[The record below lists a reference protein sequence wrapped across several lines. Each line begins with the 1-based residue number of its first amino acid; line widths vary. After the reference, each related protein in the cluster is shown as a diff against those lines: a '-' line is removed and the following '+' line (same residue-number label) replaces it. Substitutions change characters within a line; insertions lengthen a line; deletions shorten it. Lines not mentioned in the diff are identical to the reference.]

1 MKRFILI
8 LLFSL
13 TSFLLQAQTFGLKVK
28 CQLSDTVSES
38 SGLINLGGHFFTHE
52 DSGGEPNLYEIDTT
66 NGRIIGVFRIKGAT
80 NVDWEDVAAD
90 DSFVYIGDFGNN
102 AGVRKDLCIYK
113 ISISGILNKDTQI
126 TAQKILFSY
135 EAQKNFSNKIYQTNF
150 DAEALVAMGD
160 NLYIFSKN
168 WGNFKSYVYRCSK
181 LSGTYSL
188 TVIDSLN
195 ALGLITGADYDA
207 IDSQLILCG
216 YTLNN
221 PFILGVKSVKGVFLF
236 NQIKRTDFATLG
248 SVQIE
253 AVCKMSHMRYLIS
266 CEKSTT
272 NAQLYIMTINQ
283 EQMSREQLINTMEF
297 ICYPNPLTNI
307 LKVRSVNLTKKLQI
321 YNRSRQIVF
330 VTENVQLKDFEIDLT
345 DLSSGEYYLVVED
358 IEGLKHLRTIRK

>member
-38 SGLINLGGHFFTHE
+38 SGLLNLGGHFFTHE
-52 DSGGEPNLYEIDTT
+52 DSGGEPNLYEIDTS
-66 NGRIIGVFRIKGAT
+66 NGRIIGIFRIKGAT
-80 NVDWEDVAAD
+80 NVDWEDITAD

-113 ISISGILNKDTQI
+113 ISILGILNRDSQI
-126 TAQKILFSY
+126 AAQKILFSY
-135 EAQKNFSNKIYQTNF
+135 EAQKDFSNKIYQTNF
-150 DAEALVAMGD
+150 DAEALVAMGN

-168 WGNFKSYVYRCSK
+168 WGNFKSYVYLCSK
-181 LSGTYSL
+181 LPGNYSL
-188 TVIDSLN
+188 TAIDSLN

-221 PFILGVKSVKGVFLF
+221 PFILGVKSVGGVFLL
-236 NQIKRTDFATLG
+236 NQIKRTDFAALG

-253 AVCKMSHMRYLIS
+253 AVCKISHMRYLVS

-272 NAQLYIMTINQ
+272 NAQLYIMTITQ
-283 EQMSREQLINTMEF
+283 EQMKREQPINTMEL

-321 YNRSRQIVF
+321 FDRSGQIVF
-330 VTENVQLKDFEIDLT
+330 VAENVQFKDFEIDLT
-345 DLSSGEYYLVVED
+345 DFSSGEYHLVVED
-358 IEGLKHLRTIRK
+358 IEGLKHFRTIVK

>member
-1 MKRFILI
+1 MKRIVLI
-8 LLFSL
+8 LFFSFA
-13 TSFLLQAQTFGLKVK
+13 SFFLNAQTFGLKVK

-38 SGLINLGGHFFTHE
+38 SGLLNLGGHFFTHE

-113 ISISGILNKDTQI
+113 MSILSVLNRDTQI
-126 TAQKILFSY
+126 SAQKIMFSY
-135 EAQKNFSNKIYQTNF
+135 EAQKDFSNKIYQTNF

-181 LSGTYSL
+181 FSGNYSL
-188 TVIDSLN
+188 TAIDSLN
-195 ALGLITGADYDA
+195 ASGLITGADYSA
-207 IDSQLILCG
+207 IDSQLVLCG

-221 PFILGVKSVKGVFLF
+221 PFILGVKSVNDVFMF
-236 NQIKRTDFATLG
+236 NQLKRTDFATLG

-253 AVCKMSHMRYLIS
+253 AVCKLSHMRYLVS

-283 EQMSREQLINTMEF
+283 EQMSREQPINTMEF
-297 ICYPNPLTNI
+297 ICYPNPVTNI

-321 YNRSRQIVF
+321 YNRSKQMVF

-345 DLSSGEYYLVVED
+345 YLSSGEYYLVIED
-358 IEGLKHLRTIRK
+358 IEGLKHFHTLLK